1 VVVSNVVV
9 SMTEP
14 PTGALAP
21 HLPVLVR
28 MVDQHGREFA
38 ARIESVDATTITITA
53 PTGASAALLASGRRE
68 VDLSWLSP
76 RGRYEMRCALIDTGS
91 GSAGSG
97 SHGARHA
104 GHWQLRPSRRP
115 VLIQRR
121 RYVRV
126 TAEVDVQV
134 VVDGTETPATTIDIS
149 EGGFRV
155 RLPRRTIEPLARTT
169 VRATMGGANIAI
181 LGYVL
186 RSIDVLANETEAVIA
201 FEADGVGTDAIRRFV
216 LNTQLRARAERT
228 TVATP
233 TSGLSAETDTP
244 TH

>member
-1 VVVSNVVV
+1 
-9 SMTEP
+9 MTESL
-14 PTGALAP
+14 TGSLAP

-28 MVDQHGREFA
+28 MVDQHGREYPS
-38 ARIESVDATTITITA
+38 RIEAIDATTITISA
-53 PTGASAALLASGRRE
+53 PAGASAALFASGRRE

-76 RGRYEMRCALIDTGS
+76 RGRYEQRCALIDS
-91 GSAGSG
+91 
-97 SHGARHA
+97 GARRT
-104 GHWQLRPSRRP
+104 GQWLLQPSRRP

-126 TAEVDVQV
+126 AAEVDVQV

-155 RLPRRTIEPLARTT
+155 RLPRRAIEPLARTT

-201 FEADGVGTDAIRRFV
+201 FEADGSGTDAIRRFV
-216 LNTQLRARAERT
+216 LNTQLRTRAERT
-228 TVATP
+228 SVANVR
-233 TSGLSAETDTP
+233 SGLSAETDTP
-244 TH
+244 QR